1 MTPSFPSRRRGT
13 RTGGGGQERMG
24 CRTGVSWDAGGL
36 VWIWW
41 YTGPAEGWEGLS
53 PEGSLLHDGV
63 EVPQLHQ
70 LLSWGLRPR
79 AQ

>member
-1 MTPSFPSRRRGT
+1 
-13 RTGGGGQERMG
+13 MG

-63 EVPQLHQ
+63 KVPQLRQ